1 MISVIL
7 AFACG
12 VFFLQTC
19 ASLPPLWLVLAGA
32 LGCLLLSHFCWRRAR
47 SLVLVCAA
55 FLLGVSWAGWRAEL
69 RLQDALDVQWEGRD
83 VVVQGV
89 VAGLPQPGARAVRF
103 EFLVEAV
110 LTPGARLPQRVLL
123 NWYAAPGSGRGAPAI
138 APGER
143 WRLTV
148 RLKKPHGG
156 ANPGGFDY
164 EMWLFERGIRATGY
178 VRPSGGTRLDGFVPG
193 FGSGVERLRAAVRVR
208 FSRTLPAAEWP
219 WTGILTALAV
229 GDQKAVESGGL

>member
-69 RLQDALDVQWEGRD
+69 RLQDALDAQWEGRD

-89 VAGLPQPGARAVRF
+89 VAGLPQPGMRAVRF

-123 NWYAAPGSGRGAPAI
+123 NWYAAPGSGAGAPAI

-148 RLKKPHGG
+148 RLKKPHGS

-178 VRPSGGTRLDGFVPG
+178 VRPPG
-193 FGSGVERLRAAVRVR
+193 ERAWMVSCRVSGVGWSVCVRPCARVSVVPCRLPSGRG
-208 FSRTLPAAEWP
+208 PA
-219 WTGILTALAV
+219 
-229 GDQKAVESGGL
+229 S